1 MSTFEIREDFY
12 LDDKPFK
19 IISGAIHYFRVV
31 PEYWEHRLTLLKN
44 MGCNTVE
51 TYVAWN
57 EHEAKEGQ
65 YDFSGGRDLR
75 KFVQIAASLDLK
87 VILRP
92 SPYICAEY
100 EFGGLP
106 AWLLKDRNMRVR
118 STYRPFMEYVTRYYH
133 KLFKEVNDLQITTG
147 GPIILMQVENEFGG
161 YSNDQEYLYQLA
173 DLMKENG
180 VTVPL
185 ITSDGPWGDM
195 LENGS
200 IQDVALPTVNC
211 GSKISEHFKR
221 LEEFQNQKSP
231 LMVMEYWIGW
241 FDVWQDKEHHT
252 TSIGDSVH
260 SLKQILQQGSV
271 NFYMFHGGTNFG
283 FMNGSNYYEKLLPDT
298 TSYDYD
304 APVNEYGET
313 TEKYLA
319 FKEVIAEYTNIAEVP
334 IKPISRI
341 NPGVIK
347 VENSVS
353 LFNTIESISQKVDS
367 TYPLTMENL
376 DQNYGYVFYTSEIGK
391 ARSISDLRLINVAD
405 RAQIFINQQWLETKY
420 DLEIEKSME
429 VALVENENQ
438 LGILVENM
446 GRVNYS
452 VKMDSQRKGINGGVV
467 INGAFQTSW
476 SQYSLDFE
484 NLDAIDFSG
493 AAIPMSPTF
502 SRFTF
507 TLDSLGDTFIDM
519 NAWGKGV
526 VIVNGFN
533 MGRYWNEGPQQKL
546 YIPGPKLK
554 VGENEIIIFETEGQ
568 SQTTILLTDRPDILN
583 GL

>member
-12 LDDKPFK
+12 LDGKPFK

-65 YDFSGGRDLR
+65 YDFSGGCDLR
-75 KFVQIAASLDLK
+75 KFIQIAASLELK

-118 STYRPFMEYVTRYYH
+118 STYQPFMDYVTRYYH
-133 KLFKEVNDLQITTG
+133 ELFKEVRDLQITTG

-173 DLMKENG
+173 TLMKENG

-185 ITSDGPWGDM
+185 VTSDGPWGDM

-200 IQDVALPTVNC
+200 IQDIALPTVNC
-211 GSKISEHFKR
+211 GSKIPEHFKR
-221 LEEFQNQKSP
+221 LEEFQNKKRP

-241 FDVWQDKEHHT
+241 FDAWQDKEHHT

-260 SLKQILQQGSV
+260 SLKQILQRGSV

-319 FKEVIAEYTNIAEVP
+319 FKEVIAEYTKITEVP
-334 IKPISRI
+334 IKPILRI

-347 VENSVS
+347 IDNSVS

-367 TYPLTMENL
+367 TYPLTMEDL
-376 DQNYGYVFYTSEIGK
+376 DQNYGYVFYTSEIGT

-429 VALVENENQ
+429 VELVEKENQ

-452 VKMDSQRKGINGGVV
+452 VKMDSQRKGISGGVV

-484 NLDAIDFSG
+484 NIDTIDFSG
-493 AAIPMSPTF
+493 AVIPMSPTF

-526 VIVNGFN
+526 VIVNGFTI
-533 MGRYWNEGPQQKL
+533 GRYWKEGPQQKL

-554 VGENEIIIFETEGQ
+554 LGENEIIIFETEGK